1 ARRVKVAQIAP
12 DGLGHASIAD
22 LLVDAHQDLRVLA
35 EKMEVRREPPSTRAE
50 TIARLAVIKDGKGL
64 NAARG
69 IVAALVIEAAVS
81 FGVSLWVRLW
91 YSWALSRSCPAGQDV
106 FRPGRARAERA
117 RL

>member
-1 ARRVKVAQIAP
+1 LERGPAPIQMNIDLVDRLHKIARRVKVAQIAP

-81 FGVSLWVRLW
+81 LGVWLVVRLW
-91 YSWALSRSCPAGQDV
+91 
-106 FRPGRARAERA
+106 
-117 RL
+117 